1 MTAERARTGRLLKSP
16 LRRGR
21 ARHWR
26 PRPAVWMLGPALALY
41 LTFMVLPALGVI
53 LISFTKWT
61 GMGPITQFVGLDNY
75 FAVLVRAPYGSQF
88 WNAIVHNLFVLF
100 FGSLALQVPAIIL
113 ALLVWRR
120 GRSGT
125 VFKVIFLLPFAMSP
139 VVTAVLWRLLL
150 NPVAGAV
157 PAGLQA
163 VGLGG
168 LVTTWLG
175 DPTWALP
182 VVTLIG
188 AWQSLGFT
196 VLLYSAAMAGIPDDI
211 VDAARLETGMVGTYW
226 HVVLPLIRS
235 TMITLLVLAVIF
247 AFGYFEFIYLIQGGD
262 GGPFYSTD
270 VLGTLFYRVAFG
282 SNQGAQATSYGQGA
296 AISTVMLLLVIPA
309 SLILLRL
316 RSTLDVSY

>member
-175 DPTWALP
+175 DPTWGQDAWLRAL
-182 VVTLIG
+182 
-188 AWQSLGFT
+188 
-196 VLLYSAAMAGIPDDI
+196 
-211 VDAARLETGMVGTYW
+211 LERRKGDERAPETKSSNSGDVCTN
-226 HVVLPLIRS
+226 PL
-235 TMITLLVLAVIF
+235 
-247 AFGYFEFIYLIQGGD
+247 
-262 GGPFYSTD
+262 
-270 VLGTLFYRVAFG
+270 
-282 SNQGAQATSYGQGA
+282 
-296 AISTVMLLLVIPA
+296 
-309 SLILLRL
+309 
-316 RSTLDVSY
+316 